1 MELTAEQKENIF
13 ENTREKIDTDIKE
26 LGSFDDTF
34 CTNLETLILQ
44 KTFEELKLAD
54 FEKFANENLESNIDL
69 TQEFLSWLWNKKVY
83 DEDFYQEELY
93 IRLKR

>member
-13 ENTREKIDTDIKE
+13 ENAREKVDTDIKE

-83 DEDFYQEELY
+83 DEDFYQETLY

>member
-13 ENTREKIDTDIKE
+13 ENVREKIDTDIKE

-34 CTNLETLILQ
+34 CTNLENLILQ

-54 FEKFANENLESNIDL
+54 FEKFTNENLERNIDL